1 LAQTWSESMLET
13 MYTVL
18 PFPLL
23 TQTQGAFPARRWV
36 VLDRGRGRENVFGVF
51 QRRGVLHDF
60 GAGWGFG
67 D

>member
-23 TQTQGAFPARRWV
+23 TQTQGAFAARRWV
-36 VLDRGRGRENVFGVF
+36 VLDRG
-51 QRRGVLHDF
+51 GVLGIEAMLMVD
-60 GAGWGFG
+60 
-67 D
+67 